1 LNEIGR
7 KVSCVASLTSI
18 RQGIGTNLSNITSLI
33 VYNIVPDFIEPPTA
47 VVGVVDL
54 LEFDTTIKRGADR
67 YEIPVFVYV
76 SRVDAQDSQET
87 LDSYL
92 ASSGASSVKAQI
104 ESDKTLGG
112 ACQSLIVV
120 EAKDV
125 GVYNVNNID
134 YLGVEFTVEV
144 IA

>member
-1 LNEIGR
+1 
-7 KVSCVASLTSI
+7 VASLTSI
-18 RQGIGTNLSNITSLI
+18 RQGIGTNLGNITSLI

-112 ACQSLIVV
+112 ACQSLRVV

-134 YLGVEFTVEV
+134 YLGVEFMIEV

>member
-1 LNEIGR
+1 L
-7 KVSCVASLTSI
+7 ASLTSI
-18 RQGIGTNLSNITSLI
+18 RNGIGTNLGNITSLLI
-33 VYNIVPDFIEPPTA
+33 YNYVPDFIEPPTA
-47 VVGVVDL
+47 VVGVV
-54 LEFDTTIKRGADR
+54 ETIEYDTTIQRGADK

-92 ASSGASSVKAQI
+92 ASTGASSVKTQI

-112 ACQSLIVV
+112 SANSCRVI
-120 EAKDV
+120 EAKEV
-125 GVYNVNNID
+125 GVYTVNNID
-134 YLGVEFTVEV
+134 YLGVEFIVEV